1 MKEPTMLEAL
11 GVRTSS
17 GCFLAV
23 AFVVILG
30 LFSGLGAFMQNVLGR
45 NPTWAIAVGLIAAT
59 IAVIGFKRES
69 RIVFRIAGT
78 LLIVVGIGFAGFIL
92 FDFVKSMFTGHS
104 VWAGGWVGR
113 DRGIWTLVI
122 SGIGVTV
129 TPIGW
134 GMIQQARQ

>member
-122 SGIGVTV
+122 IGIGVTV
-129 TPIGW
+129 TLIGW

>member
-1 MKEPTMLEAL
+1 VKEPTMLEAL

-122 SGIGVTV
+122 IGIGVTV
-129 TPIGW
+129 TLIGW